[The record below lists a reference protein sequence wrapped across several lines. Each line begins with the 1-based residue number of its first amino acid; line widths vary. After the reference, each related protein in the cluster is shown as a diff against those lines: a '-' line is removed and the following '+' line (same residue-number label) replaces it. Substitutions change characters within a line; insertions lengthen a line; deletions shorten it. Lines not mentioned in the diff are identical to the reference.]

1 MIFLRNLFI
10 GLLLLLVAMSVLLVV
25 TREGRATI
33 ATALLLPEVLPNVP
47 VQPLERFTA
56 APLEERVRF
65 PYSGGTGNGVLY
77 RPDDDNQ
84 HGAIIMFLG
93 INPDMEDATLH
104 RFARALAREGVVVLV
119 AAPASLHEGLL
130 TLQEVDLLV
139 GAFSYL
145 RDAAYTDPDRIGFV
159 GYCVGS
165 SVSLLAAAD
174 PRISS
179 QVKFV
184 NFFAGYYSARSLL
197 SAMTTHQIAV
207 GDAVEVWEPNADAY
221 LWLLQQLGAALTSQ
235 EELELL
241 AAAASRGTP
250 LSASELTV
258 LSAEARAVHNI
269 VANSDPAQYDALYRA
284 LPQSLRERFERLSL
298 NGSLERLEAQI
309 FIMHDRNDTYIPH
322 TESRKLLEAL
332 AGYPDKHYT
341 EFSLFKHMHPDAS
354 AEGSELLREVSK
366 LYYHLYLVMR
376 EVV

>member
-1 MIFLRNLFI
+1 M
-10 GLLLLLVAMSVLLVV
+10 
-25 TREGRATI
+25 
-33 ATALLLPEVLPNVP
+33 
-47 VQPLERFTA
+47 
-56 APLEERVRF
+56 
-65 PYSGGTGNGVLY
+65 
-77 RPDDDNQ
+77 
-84 HGAIIMFLG
+84 
-93 INPDMEDATLH
+93 
-104 RFARALAREGVVVLV
+104 LV

-322 TESRKLLEAL
+322 TESRRLLEAL

>member
-1 MIFLRNLFI
+1 MTFLRNLFI
-10 GLLLLLVAMSVLLVV
+10 GLLLLLVAMSVILMV
-25 TREGRATI
+25 TREGRAAI
-33 ATALLLPEVLPNVP
+33 ATALLLPEVLPNAP
-47 VQPLERFTA
+47 VQPLERFTT
-56 APLEERVRF
+56 APLEQRVQF

-84 HGAIIMFLG
+84 HGAILMFLG
-93 INPDMEDATLH
+93 INPDMEDSTLH

-119 AAPASLHEGLL
+119 AAPAQLQEGVL

-145 RDAAYTDPDRIGFV
+145 RDAAYTDPDRVGFV

-174 PRISS
+174 PRISA

-207 GDAVEVWEPNADAY
+207 GDTVETWEPNADAY
-221 LWLLQQLGAALTSQ
+221 LWLLQQFGAALTSP
-235 EELELL
+235 EER
-241 AAAASRGTP
+241 AMMGQVVARGTL
-250 LSASELTV
+250 LSDYELTF
-258 LSAEARAVHNI
+258 LSQEARAVYDI
-269 VANSDPAQYDALYRA
+269 VINDDPERYDALYKA
-284 LPQSLRERFERLSL
+284 LPQSMRERFERLSL

-322 TESRKLLEAL
+322 TESRRLLDAL

-366 LYYHLYLVMR
+366 LYYHLFLVMR
-376 EVV
+376 EVI